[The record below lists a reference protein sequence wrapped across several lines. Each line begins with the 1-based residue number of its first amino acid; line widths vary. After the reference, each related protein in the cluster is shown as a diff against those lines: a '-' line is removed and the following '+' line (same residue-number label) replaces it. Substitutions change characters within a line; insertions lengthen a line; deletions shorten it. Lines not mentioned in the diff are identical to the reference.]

1 MTTKEFL
8 KLEGRLVA
16 TFPSFLIKG
25 RVMFVVPVSHTLRGF
40 HFDPSGFSAKKFYV
54 NMFFMPLYVPARHL
68 HFTFGHRVGH
78 MWDAE
83 EKDLDANLRSA
94 MQKDAPFLRRLQ
106 TPMDV
111 ADALKPLTTPDRATG
126 YVNPHCYEA
135 LAYSL
140 ARAGKTGAASKVIG
154 KLLNSANPTV
164 EWETEIRSRAR
175 LISELLSQDLE
186 LALKQLSAWELETI
200 RSLCLE
206 EIEPPDPKSVLG
218 TEP

>member
-8 KLEGRLVA
+8 KLEGRLLA
-16 TFPSFLIKG
+16 SFPSFRIKD
-25 RVMFVVPVSHTLRGF
+25 RVMFVVPVDHNLRGF
-40 HFDPSGFSAKKFYV
+40 HFDPSGFSAKRFYV

-83 EKDLDANLRSA
+83 EKHLDGNLTSA
-94 MQKDAPFLRRLQ
+94 MQKDVPFLLRLR

-111 ADALKPLTTPDRATG
+111 ADALRPLTTRDPATG
-126 YVNPHCYEA
+126 YINPHCYEA

-140 ARAGKTGAASKVIG
+140 VRAEKTGAALKVIG
-154 KLLNSANPTV
+154 KILNSANPTV

-175 LISELLSQDLE
+175 LISELLRQNLE

-200 RSLCLE
+200 RSLGLE
-206 EIEPPDPKSVLG
+206 DIESPDPKSVLG
-218 TEP
+218 AEP

>member
-1 MTTKEFL
+1 
-8 KLEGRLVA
+8 
-16 TFPSFLIKG
+16 
-25 RVMFVVPVSHTLRGF
+25 MFVVPLGHTLRGF

-83 EKDLDANLRSA
+83 EEGLDANLGSA
-94 MQKDAPFLRRLQ
+94 MQKDAPFLRSLR
-106 TPMDV
+106 TPIDV
-111 ADALKPLTTPDRATG
+111 ADALKPLTTRDRTTD
-126 YVNPHCYEA
+126 YINPHCYEA

-140 ARAGKTGAASKVIG
+140 VRAGKTGAALKVIG

-175 LISELLSQDLE
+175 LISELLSQNLE

-200 RSLCLE
+200 RSLGLE
-206 EIEPPDPKSVLG
+206 DIESLDPKSVLG
-218 TEP
+218 AEP